1 MPALILPGPVGKSCL
16 QFPRAVTFVLAVAE
30 ENCNPS
36 PCCGLGAG
44 AGAGLLP
51 AWPWRGTAAFFGT
64 VAGARCAPAQGI
76 CQGLLKLPFLS
87 RLQGGG
93 VLAGQS
99 NRRRPAGVVPAASSS
114 TGNVG
119 DAGSFTLAL
128 WPCLPMVPEVSRLR
142 GLLEDP
148 APLHFRRKISGN
160 PAPRPGMQLP
170 RAPASPLR
178 FPRVIHPGSTQG
190 VPFED
195 IPAYETALPEDTA
208 CAYQSAPLPLA
219 ARL

>member
-1 MPALILPGPVGKSCL
+1 MACWPGRAIGDVLQGLCL
-16 QFPRAVTFVLAVAE
+16 QPVAARATWE
-30 ENCNPS
+30 
-36 PCCGLGAG
+36 
-44 AGAGLLP
+44 
-51 AWPWRGTAAFFGT
+51 
-64 VAGARCAPAQGI
+64 
-76 CQGLLKLPFLS
+76 
-87 RLQGGG
+87 
-93 VLAGQS
+93 
-99 NRRRPAGVVPAASSS
+99 
-114 TGNVG
+114 
-119 DAGSFTLAL
+119 TLAALQPL